1 MAAQQVEKKVV
12 YRAGL
17 IPYVIE
23 DNNIKMMFMV
33 PSNAEYGG
41 TVPQLAK
48 GKVDPGED
56 TRAAAIREAKEELG
70 LFYGNLLFL
79 EELGTFLGRTTVYV
93 GKIKD
98 KNMFGEPS
106 FETSKVLWLTLEEFL
121 NQGRD
126 LHKPIVKAAQRFIM
140 KKEGI
145 E

>member
-1 MAAQQVEKKVV
+1 MF
-12 YRAGL
+12 RAGL
-17 IPYVIE
+17 IPYVVE
-23 DNNIKMMFMV
+23 DNIIKMMFMV

-48 GKVDPGED
+48 GKVDSGED
-56 TRAAAIREAKEELG
+56 TRTAAIREAKEELG

-106 FETSKVLWLTLEEFL
+106 SETSKVLWLTLEEFL
-121 NQGRD
+121 IQGRD
-126 LHKPIVKAAQRFIM
+126 LHKPIVQAAHRFIM

-145 E
+145 K